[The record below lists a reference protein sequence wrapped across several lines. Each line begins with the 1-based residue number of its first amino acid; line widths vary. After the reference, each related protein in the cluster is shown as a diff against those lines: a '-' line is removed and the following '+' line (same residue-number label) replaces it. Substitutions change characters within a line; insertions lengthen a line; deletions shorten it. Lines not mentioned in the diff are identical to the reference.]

1 MKAKAKEEFVPRAL
15 REVWEWKDSIYQET
29 KHLPQREAL
38 REIMRMAHQVAV
50 EEGFVAATPP
60 VAKVAETPAPYRAK
74 RRPAKTKKI

>member
-1 MKAKAKEEFVPRAL
+1 MNPKAKDEFVPRAL

-38 REIMRMAHQVAV
+38 REIMRMAHAVAV

-60 VAKVAETPAPYRAK
+60 VAKVAETPAKYRAG
-74 RRPAKTKKI
+74 RRPTKSRNT